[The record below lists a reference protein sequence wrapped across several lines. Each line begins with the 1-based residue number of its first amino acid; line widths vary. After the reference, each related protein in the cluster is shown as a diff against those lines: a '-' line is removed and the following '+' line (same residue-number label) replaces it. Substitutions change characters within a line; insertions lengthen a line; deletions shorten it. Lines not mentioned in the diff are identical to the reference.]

1 MKKVIILTESDLTKI
16 VKRVINEQKFQI
28 LSKLLSNSGDDLV
41 KAYGDDVV
49 KQLDDVFASALRNPR
64 TTGINQLGKQFLKSA
79 SGTEV
84 ELETISRILNAVSKG
99 ANIDDL
105 ARYLP
110 SKLADGT
117 DFRTVLQSKLATS
130 KKLPAGAVGAAVS
143 SIPTWVSSKWFITSN
158 YEPYIGKLFEKVYKL
173 KNIKFNSKDIKVINK
188 TNIGGREVLEIK
200 LPTNDEILIYKSTGT
215 GAPELKQ
222 AGDWQVI
229 AGFVPKA
236 DNPKDVSW
244 FVKNE
249 ATTQL
254 SKGLNPYLT
263 ELDNFL
269 KQNGPGMLGK

>member
-1 MKKVIILTESDLTKI
+1 MKKVIRLTESDLTKI

-64 TTGINQLGKQFLKSA
+64 TTGVNQLGKQFLKSA

-130 KKLPAGAVGAAVS
+130 KKLPAGAVGAAAGSGGVKLSNFAPGTVVNSSSFKDEMINWANVS
-143 SIPTWVSSKWFITSN
+143 NAKNLNDYNKMIATALQTGNFQSISR
-158 YEPYIGKLFEKVYKL
+158 GGFEKYGISNFRDFLMKGVNKE
-173 KNIKFNSKDIKVINK
+173 KKVMFS
-188 TNIGGREVLEIK
+188 
-200 LPTNDEILIYKSTGT
+200 PSTGQWFF
-215 GAPELKQ
+215 Q
-222 AGDWQVI
+222 A
-229 AGFVPKA
+229 
-236 DNPKDVSW
+236 
-244 FVKNE
+244 
-249 ATTQL
+249 L
-254 SKGLNPYLT
+254 
-263 ELDNFL
+263 
-269 KQNGPGMLGK
+269 